1 MDVHHEERG
10 EEEGRRVFEY
20 DKHVLV
26 SNQWDL
32 HIDPR
37 TDDEREPVSL
47 LRTEEQVYV
56 QPPSQM
62 HPIHPLHTH
71 DTASGSDDQQPL
83 SLPYFTRLK
92 NQIRLCHD
100 T

>member
-1 MDVHHEERG
+1 MVKEVKVHDEDQRESQM
-10 EEEGRRVFEY
+10 VFEY

-26 SNQWDL
+26 SNQWDV

-37 TDDEREPVSL
+37 TDDEREPASL
-47 LRTEEQVYV
+47 LQPEEQVHV
-56 QPPSQM
+56 RSPSR
-62 HPIHPLHTH
+62 IRPLHTH
-71 DTASGSDDQQPL
+71 DTASGSDGQQPF

-92 NQIRLCHD
+92 NQIRQCHD